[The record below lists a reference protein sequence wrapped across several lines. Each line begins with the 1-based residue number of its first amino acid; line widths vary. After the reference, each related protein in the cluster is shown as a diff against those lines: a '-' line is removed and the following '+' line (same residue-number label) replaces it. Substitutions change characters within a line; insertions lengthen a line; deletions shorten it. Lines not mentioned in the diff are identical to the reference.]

1 MFHRNVLLLFGVFII
16 AHFFA
21 LVNMASYQKYA
32 FAFYAKGRNCVMLL
46 NYPFTNA
53 KKCDILNNGGSSDRC
68 LIRLFYFLTKALSSV
83 ILILGP
89 LKGGAELNTG
99 DLLLLSITFP
109 YVICFLLTLNGL
121 RLRGFE
127 ESIRDFYW
135 PLRDKFPREYVEQD
149 KIIKT
154 VRKWMAL
161 KTSGTIHWMVCV
173 MHYLH
178 ILMTIFPIFTLI
190 VFCIIPIEQAIVYF
204 LMLLPFGMI
213 AILREVYIWQQYA
226 RCKKIKK
233 TDPKYAKHDIDTS
246 IRW

>member
-1 MFHRNVLLLFGVFII
+1 M
-16 AHFFA
+16 
-21 LVNMASYQKYA
+21 
-32 FAFYAKGRNCVMLL
+32 
-46 NYPFTNA
+46 
-53 KKCDILNNGGSSDRC
+53 
-68 LIRLFYFLTKALSSV
+68 
-83 ILILGP
+83 
-89 LKGGAELNTG
+89 NTG

-121 RLRGFE
+121 SLRGFE
-127 ESIRDFYW
+127 KSIRDFYW

-190 VFCIIPIEQAIVYF
+190 VFCIIPIEQAIVYL

>member
-32 FAFYAKGRNCVMLL
+32 FAFYAKGRNCVTLL

-53 KKCDILNNGGSSDRC
+53 KKCDILNNGGSSAGC
-68 LIRLFYFLTKALSSV
+68 LIRLFVYLTKTPFFA
-83 ILILGP
+83 ILIPRSLE
-89 LKGGAELNTG
+89 GGDELNTG
-99 DLLLLSITFP
+99 DLLLLSIIFP
-109 YVICFLLTLNGL
+109 HVIFFLLALNGL
-121 RLRGFE
+121 NLRGFE
-127 ESIRDFYW
+127 ESTRDFYW
-135 PLRDKFPREYVEQD
+135 PLRDKFPREYVEQN

-154 VRKWMAL
+154 VRKWMAM
-161 KTSGTIHWMVCV
+161 KTKGTIHWMVCV

-178 ILMTIFPIFTLI
+178 ICMAIFPIFTLI
-190 VFCIIPIEQAIVYF
+190 VFCIIPIEQAIVYL

-233 TDPKYAKHDIDTS
+233 TDPKYAKHDIDQS